1 MLHVLDTPV
10 GSILSHLYPLY
21 PLWGWRR
28 QGECLSWGLS
38 GESYQG
44 LIFNYDSAGCYLDL
58 AFQGIPRVQWNSSA
72 KFSTYIYRYVHIYI
86 YTHTCIIHVSVYEYM
101 YVHAH
106 VHILIPPIYT
116 LTVFPHLFYSRFV
129 FLFSCSENL
138 ILNHF
143 RIITLIILL
152 KTNLS
157 LWTEKLS
164 F

>member
-1 MLHVLDTPV
+1 MCFMFQIHQLEAFCPICTPSTLFEAEGGRGNAYHEGCRGSRIRDLYLIMTLLAVIWILH
-10 GSILSHLYPLY
+10 S
-21 PLWGWRR
+21 R
-28 QGECLSWGLS
+28 E
-38 GESYQG
+38 
-44 LIFNYDSAGCYLDL
+44 YLGYNGIVQL
-58 AFQGIPRVQWNSSA
+58 NFQH
-72 KFSTYIYRYVHIYI
+72 IYTDMYTHIYI
-86 YTHTCIIHVSVYEYM
+86 HTCIIHVSVYEYM

-157 LWTEKLS
+157 L
-164 F
+164 